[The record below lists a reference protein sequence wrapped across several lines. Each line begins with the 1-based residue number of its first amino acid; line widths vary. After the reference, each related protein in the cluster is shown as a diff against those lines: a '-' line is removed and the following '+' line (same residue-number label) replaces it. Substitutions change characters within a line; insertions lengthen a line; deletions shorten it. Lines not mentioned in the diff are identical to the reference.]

1 MDGSPPP
8 PRKLDGG
15 ARGIEGSKGKTTF
28 ARVGWLDVG
37 STRIPASGKGVG
49 GGVKR
54 LTVCY
59 HGNATP
65 LRQEEAEF
73 NPLQSHCDPS
83 PPSTHSIST
92 HRASCGGND
101 VRSTIPNSHGLRHWL
116 SAPSC
121 FQNIFISIS
130 TSFAKSKMVSISL
143 LRLLPY
149 FLNHRLNV
157 NYWSIRDP
165 PPDESYYRVCFRVS
179 NFRISDMMRVVRK
192 NAKKFLFDWL

>member
-1 MDGSPPP
+1 MVHPP

-143 LRLLPY
+143 LRLCPI
-149 FLNHRLNV
+149 FLIIAWTLIIGRSVILHQMKV
-157 NYWSIRDP
+157 II
-165 PPDESYYRVCFRVS
+165 ECFRVS

>member
-1 MDGSPPP
+1 MESKRRDWFDRMGRKRRRERERRAWMVHC
-8 PRKLDGG
+8 RKLDGG
-15 ARGIEGSKGKTTF
+15 ARGIEGSKRKTTF

-83 PPSTHSIST
+83 PPSTFYIHS
-92 HRASCGGND
+92 SCILRRNEGEND
-101 VRSTIPNSHGLRHWL
+101 VQSTIPNSHGLRHWL
-116 SAPSC
+116 CFFMFPKCFHRSPRACPSW
-121 FQNIFISIS
+121 NRKWLVNL
-130 TSFAKSKMVSISL
+130 SFKA
-143 LRLLPY
+143 LPY
-149 FLNHRLNV
+149 F
-157 NYWSIRDP
+157 
-165 PPDESYYRVCFRVS
+165 F
-179 NFRISDMMRVVRK
+179 
-192 NAKKFLFDWL
+192 